1 MANTVEE
8 LFVDSQ
14 IVVHDS
20 KTDLVN
26 KKAAPNTQGKTL
38 GEASFVGFVKKADGT
53 HGNTADIVQDT
64 KLQRGKI
71 LFSKDDDLIV
81 VRKSFGRFDAL
92 PNVTLAGTPVEDAAP
107 VYVETTVANG
117 FANDQQGN
125 VPFYLK
131 SNPSIKLNGSIASGA
146 SSLTTIKITG
156 DVDSPS
162 TVHNAIHEF
171 AVGDVLVV
179 DDNWDTSSATPSATG
194 FEIAL
199 VAADINATMEKV
211 AMSAV

>member
-1 MANTVEE
+1 MANKVEE

-26 KKAAPNTQGKTL
+26 KKAAPHTQGKTL

-92 PNVTLAGTPVEDAAP
+92 PNIVLAGTAVEAVPP

-117 FANDQQGN
+117 FANDQQLN

-131 SNPSIKLNGSIASGA
+131 SNPSIKLNGSVASDGA
-146 SSLTTIKITG
+146 ALTTIKITG
-156 DVDSPS
+156 DVDSPIA
-162 TVHNAIHEF
+162 VHNATHEF

-179 DDNWDTSSATPSATG
+179 DDNWDASSVTPSATG

-199 VAADINATMEKV
+199 VSDDIIATMKKIALANV
-211 AMSAV
+211 

>member
-1 MANTVEE
+1 MANKVEE

-26 KKAAPNTQGKTL
+26 KKAAPHTQGKTL
-38 GEASFVGFVKKADGT
+38 GEASFVGFIKDASGDHV
-53 HGNTADIVQDT
+53 NTGDIVQDT

-92 PNVTLAGTPVEDAAP
+92 PNVVLSGTAVEAGTPV
-107 VYVETTVANG
+107 YVDTTG
-117 FANDQQGN
+117 FAGGQQGN

-131 SNPSIKLNGSIASGA
+131 SNPSIKLNGSVASDGLA
-146 SSLTTIKITG
+146 LTTIKITG
-156 DVDSPS
+156 DVDSPIAAHNS
-162 TVHNAIHEF
+162 THEF

-179 DDNWDTSSATPSATG
+179 DDNWDASSVTPSATG

-199 VAADINATMEKV
+199 VAADINATMKKIALTTV
-211 AMSAV
+211 

>member
-53 HGNTADIVQDT
+53 HGNTAEIVQDT

-92 PNVTLAGTPVEDAAP
+92 PNVTLAGTPVLASSP
-107 VYVETTVANG
+107 VHVNGTV
-117 FANDQQGN
+117 GN
-125 VPFYLK
+125 VSFTLK
-131 SNPSIKLNGSIASGA
+131 SNPSIKLNGSVVTAGCALS
-146 SSLTTIKITG
+146 TIKITG
-156 DVDSPS
+156 DVDTPIN
-162 TVHNAIHEF
+162 THNAEYEF

-179 DDNWDTSSATPSATG
+179 AEGALGDDGATPPVNATG

-211 AMSAV
+211 ALTPVP